1 MDNERD
7 NEFSRESDSHNI
19 TRRDAL
25 KIISGTIGVFTFS
38 ALVGSKF
45 NDAFG
50 VSGVSD
56 DYNEDDI
63 NQGDGLEAGHGREY
77 VWFDEGGFYGVNRPA
92 SSRKPPTQGWG
103 KESIKYFEGL
113 MLAEMKKLPLAAT
126 YPFTGIR
133 TNKKRHSIAGKQYTD
148 RAYYYK
154 VAQDAID
161 NCIAAETENAR
172 LGGYQ
177 YSGKARVVGVAW
189 NWQRDDAVSTTW
201 YQFIGLKNSTFEA
214 MFPRAPKPEETHD
227 YYKLPDGTVKSY
239 WEDNH
244 NDLNFAPMNW
254 RQYVY
259 ANSKKNATR
268 NDYQLIVIAVAD
280 GVPIPTGSLTVKKE
294 YDGGDSAREFKFRV
308 TFSGS
313 YAPKNPVQE
322 FTLHAGESHT
332 ITELRHGVDYVVE
345 ELTGGYEVIWTPS
358 NKGSINVY
366 DTQEVVLTCENKSG
380 FLELIKDVTD

>member
-1 MDNERD
+1 
-7 NEFSRESDSHNI
+7 
-19 TRRDAL
+19 
-25 KIISGTIGVFTFS
+25 
-38 ALVGSKF
+38 
-45 NDAFG
+45 
-50 VSGVSD
+50 
-56 DYNEDDI
+56 
-63 NQGDGLEAGHGREY
+63 
-77 VWFDEGGFYGVNRPA
+77 
-92 SSRKPPTQGWG
+92 
-103 KESIKYFEGL
+103 
-113 MLAEMKKLPLAAT
+113 
-126 YPFTGIR
+126 
-133 TNKKRHSIAGKQYTD
+133 
-148 RAYYYK
+148 
-154 VAQDAID
+154 
-161 NCIAAETENAR
+161 
-172 LGGYQ
+172 
-177 YSGKARVVGVAW
+177 
-189 NWQRDDAVSTTW
+189 
-201 YQFIGLKNSTFEA
+201 
-214 MFPRAPKPEETHD
+214 MFPRAPKPEETYD

-239 WEDNH
+239 WENNH